1 MTKQM
6 YIKRN
11 TEFMIDSNKSFGIQ
25 SSPRKASIISEC
37 DASKQ
42 LPPIVLLVTACDK
55 SANFFVSQKCVLCMM
70 TRRVL
75 QGENEGKIRLFHLDF
90 GGRGN
95 S

>member
-25 SSPRKASIISEC
+25 SSPRKAPIISEC

-55 SANFFVSQKCVLCMM
+55 SANLFISQ